1 MFHLRGT
8 QSNQTMKDS
17 TEGSNSYA
25 HLLWEKLNWYVDQFA
40 QDSCQTKDE
49 GYGEL
54 INLDF
59 FLGGGQWCFVFQEN
73 QVLQVFKRVS
83 SYNTPVKLDG

>member
-1 MFHLRGT
+1 MDVSPVFCEIRGT

-40 QDSCQTKDE
+40 QDSGQTKGD

-54 INLDF
+54 MSLDF
-59 FLGGGQWCFVFQEN
+59 FFFLEGGGGN
-73 QVLQVFKRVS
+73 DVLS
-83 SYNTPVKLDG
+83 SKKDSVCRC